1 MVSTVIQLLRHCLT
15 FRDMLDIL
23 LEDNQIMDTSLKF
36 KDFIEVTWSGTN
48 PYNSIMD
55 NSIMDNHGGNN
66 AIHL

>member
-1 MVSTVIQLLRHCLT
+1 MV
-15 FRDMLDIL
+15 MLDIL

-66 AIHL
+66 TIHL